1 MNAPLWEQQEL
12 NKAHKRQER
21 DTEAFRDTGVRVP
34 EPVLGQS
41 DLEYGQESCR
51 MFKRTFLPQNHEL
64 YKVNYRG
71 LKTVETLDPFEA
83 QLVPA
88 CVQQATDP
96 NCVARTVDPGELREI
111 KTRNPYTNQVDAI
124 RFVGHWNDASES
136 QDSFVKDQGYG
147 HRPGRRVRIRN
158 PTDDPGWFPK
168 EYPSVWMS
176 GRVVAA

>member
-21 DTEAFRDTGVRVP
+21 DTEIPAFVCQSLCWDKVILSMGKN
-34 EPVLGQS
+34 PVACS
-41 DLEYGQESCR
+41 SAHSCR
-51 MFKRTFLPQNHEL
+51 RIEL

-88 CVQQATDP
+88 CVQQTTDP

-147 HRPGRRVRIRN
+147 HGPGRRVRI
-158 PTDDPGWFPK
+158 
-168 EYPSVWMS
+168 
-176 GRVVAA
+176 

>member
-1 MNAPLWEQQEL
+1 MNERAAMGTARTQQGPQTTRARHR
-12 NKAHKRQER
+12 N
-21 DTEAFRDTGVRVP
+21 TGVRVP

-88 CVQQATDP
+88 CVQQAIDP

-147 HRPGRRVRIRN
+147 HGPGRRVRIRN